1 MAEPLLIFRGEVHCK
16 CSAGVPGL
24 TLSGYTSA
32 HPETRTT
39 LAFSAAA
46 PAEFPATLQD
56 ALIEQLPEGNWRIKS
71 ATREW
76 RLANVPVHLHRA
88 AAEEFYRALPPRP
101 VPWLKRSFWRLVL
114 LLARHRGGFRLL
126 RALRG

>member
-39 LAFSAAA
+39 LAFSA
-46 PAEFPATLQD
+46 
-56 ALIEQLPEGNWRIKS
+56 LIEQLPEGSWRIKS

>member
-56 ALIEQLPEGNWRIKS
+56 ALIEQLPEGSWRIKS

-76 RLANVPVHLHRA
+76 RTCPCTCIV
-88 AAEEFYRALPPRP
+88 RP
-101 VPWLKRSFWRLVL
+101 QRSSI
-114 LLARHRGGFRLL
+114 ARCRHVRCRG
-126 RALRG
+126 